1 MRLLIRTVVTA
12 LAFAVAALLLEG
24 ITVGGGS
31 RSRQALVLL
40 GVAVIFGL
48 VNALVKPLFTVLTG
62 CLVLLTFGVFL
73 LVINA
78 LMLMLTSWISGQLGL
93 GFHVDGFWSAV
104 FGSIIISVMSGLV
117 LALLG
122 TGQEA
127 TR

>member
-12 LAFAVAALLLEG
+12 LAFAVAAVLLEG

-31 RSRQALVLL
+31 RTRQALVLL

-104 FGSIIISVMSGLV
+104 FGSIIISVVSGLV